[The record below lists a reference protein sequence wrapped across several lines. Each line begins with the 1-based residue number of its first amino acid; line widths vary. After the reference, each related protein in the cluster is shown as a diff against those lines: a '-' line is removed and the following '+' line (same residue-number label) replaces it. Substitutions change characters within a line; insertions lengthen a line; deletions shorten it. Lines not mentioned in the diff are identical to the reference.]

1 MAININNYNDVFGK
15 LTKAVDIAS
24 TSDNEEIKK
33 IFSKIKEKV
42 CDIKEGGDRL
52 KRDNEILKI
61 GVVGQVKAG
70 KSSFLNS
77 LLFEGENVLPRA
89 STPMTAGLTVLEYGE
104 KNVFSVEY
112 YTAKEWEKF
121 EDKAK
126 EYDDFVNNVKSMN
139 PALTDETDEEA
150 AKMANIPDEL
160 SAAKELISRCTR
172 VAKGKVG
179 KAPEENE
186 FTDIKDLQDIL
197 ENFVGA
203 DGQFTSVVKSLTIR
217 LNDER
222 LKGMRIVDTP
232 GVNDPVVSREHRTRE
247 FLREC
252 HGVFF
257 LSFASRFFDSTD
269 VNFLTNRIGSQGIGT
284 VVLIAS
290 KFDSVLQDSG
300 SKFEDDLYNAQED
313 CQRQLK
319 AQFRRNLSGSDYR
332 GEEPR
337 FTVSSGIGYS
347 IANKKPSDWDSME
360 SHVVKQ
366 MKRFYPSFFASDSDI
381 KETFNELSQIDDI
394 RKDYLDGEFV
404 KNRDKI
410 ISSKVNSYFGNATSE
425 IKAILSD
432 GKANLNERNNALC
445 KKDISQIESVRDATQ
460 KVVEKIVKDI
470 DSLANKADDMA
481 EQAKKECWNRYQTP
495 SVRVP
500 TKEESITFVRQST
513 FWGRDKN
520 VSCSYKKIDEQKLVS
535 EAESQVQVAAEKL
548 STDWNNKSS
557 ELMKSIKDTIGSLI
571 AEAEQKDSEAKFD
584 ADGLR
589 RILGEILAS
598 MSNSTVMNIKDLTN
612 NVVGRIM
619 DVAQD
624 SDVSFSVGEAD
635 EATAKNEISKRAR
648 EARHK
653 VEDGLRVLFDEF
665 NTDLN
670 TELNKSK
677 NEVVDIFKGR
687 KKELITKVK
696 GSVKDYLDS
705 LEKELKDK
713 KAQLVNYTRA
723 IASINEIEKIL

>member
-24 TSDNEEIKK
+24 ASDNEEIKK

-112 YTAKEWEKF
+112 YTAREWEKF
-121 EDKAK
+121 EDKSK

-139 PALTDETDEEA
+139 PALTDEEA
-150 AKMANIPDEL
+150 AKIANVPDEL

-179 KAPEENE
+179 KASEEND

-300 SKFEDDLYNAQED
+300 SKFEDDLGNAIED

-337 FTVSSGIGYS
+337 FTMSSGIGYS
-347 IANKKPSDWDSME
+347 IANKKPSDWDNME

-381 KETFNELSQIDDI
+381 KATFNELSQIDDI

-410 ISSKVNSYFGNATSE
+410 ILSKVNSYFGNATSE

-445 KKDISQIESVRDATQ
+445 KKDISQIESVRNATK

-470 DSLANKADDMA
+470 DSLASKADDMA
-481 EQAKKECWNRYQTP
+481 EQAMKECWNRYQTP

-513 FWGRDKN
+513 FWGRDKD

-589 RILGEILAS
+589 RILGEVLAS
-598 MSNSTVMNIKDLTN
+598 MSNSTVMNFKDLTN

-624 SDVSFSVGEAD
+624 CEVSLIVGSVD
-635 EATAKNEISKRAR
+635 EATAKNKISSRAR
-648 EARHK
+648 EARRK
-653 VEDGLRVLFDEF
+653 VENGLRDLFDQF
-665 NTDLN
+665 NRDLK
-670 TELNKSK
+670 TELEKSK
-677 NEVVDIFKGR
+677 NEVVGIFTNR
-687 KKELITKVK
+687 KKELITKANDSVK
-696 GSVKDYLDS
+696 GYLDS

-713 KAQLVNYTRA
+713 KAQLENYTRA

>member
-24 TSDNEEIKK
+24 ASDNEEIKK

-139 PALTDETDEEA
+139 PALTDEEA

-179 KAPEENE
+179 KASEEND

-300 SKFEDDLYNAQED
+300 SKFEDDLGNAIED

-337 FTVSSGIGYS
+337 FTMSSGIGYS
-347 IANKKPSDWDSME
+347 IANKKPSDWDNME

-381 KETFNELSQIDDI
+381 KATFNELSQIDDI

-410 ISSKVNSYFGNATSE
+410 ILSKVNSYFGNATSE

-445 KKDISQIESVRDATQ
+445 KKDISQIESVRNATK

-470 DSLANKADDMA
+470 DSLASKADDMA
-481 EQAKKECWNRYQTP
+481 EQAMKECWNRYQTP

-513 FWGRDKN
+513 FWGRDKD

-535 EAESQVQVAAEKL
+535 EAESQVQVAAENLSKNWNEESKKL
-548 STDWNNKSS
+548 MD
-557 ELMKSIKDTIGSLI
+557 SIKSTIGSLI
-571 AEAEQKDSEAKFD
+571 ADAEQKDSDNKLD

-589 RILGEILAS
+589 RILGEVLAS
-598 MSNSTVMNIKDLTN
+598 MSNSTVMNVKDLTN

-619 DVAQD
+619 AIAQD
-624 SDVSFSVGEAD
+624 SDVSLDVGSVD
-635 EATAKNEISKRAR
+635 ETTAKNKISSRAR
-648 EARHK
+648 EKRRK
-653 VEDGLRVLFDEF
+653 VENGLRDLFDEF
-665 NTDLN
+665 NTDIKK
-670 TELNKSK
+670 ELDKSK
-677 NEVVDIFKGR
+677 NEVINIFTSR
-687 KKELITKVK
+687 KDELINKAKV
-696 GSVKDYLDS
+696 SVQGYLDS
-705 LEKELKDK
+705 LENELKDK
-713 KAQLVNYTRA
+713 KAQLENYKRA

>member
-24 TSDNEEIKK
+24 ASDNEEIKK

-77 LLFEGENVLPRA
+77 LLFGGENVLPRA

-139 PALTDETDEEA
+139 PALTDEEA

-179 KAPEENE
+179 KASEEND

-300 SKFEDDLYNAQED
+300 SKFEDDLGNVIED
-313 CQRQLK
+313 CQKQLK

-337 FTVSSGIGYS
+337 FTMSSGIGYS

-381 KETFNELSQIDDI
+381 KATFNELSQIDDI

-445 KKDISQIESVRDATQ
+445 KKDISQIESVRNATL

-470 DSLANKADDMA
+470 DSLASKADDMA
-481 EQAKKECWNRYQTP
+481 EQAMKECWNRYQTP

-500 TKEESITFVRQST
+500 TKEESITFVRKST
-513 FWGRDKN
+513 SFWGRDKD

-535 EAESQVQVAAEKL
+535 EAESQVQAAAENLSKNWNEESKKL
-548 STDWNNKSS
+548 MD
-557 ELMKSIKDTIGSLI
+557 SIKSTIGSLI
-571 AEAEQKDSEAKFD
+571 ADAEQKDSDNKQD

-589 RILGEILAS
+589 RILGEVLAS
-598 MSNSTVMNIKDLTN
+598 MSNSTVMNFKDLTN

-619 DVAQD
+619 DIAQD
-624 SDVSFSVGEAD
+624 SDVSFSVGKAD
-635 EATAKNEISKRAR
+635 EATAKNKISSRAR
-648 EARHK
+648 DARRK
-653 VEDGLRVLFDEF
+653 VENGLRDLFDQF
-665 NTDLN
+665 NRDLK
-670 TELNKSK
+670 TELEKSK
-677 NEVVDIFKGR
+677 NEVVGIFTNR
-687 KKELITKVK
+687 KKELITKAND
-696 GSVKDYLDS
+696 SVQGYLDS
-705 LEKELKDK
+705 LKKELKDK
-713 KAQLVNYTRA
+713 KAQLANYTRA

>member
-24 TSDNEEIKK
+24 ASDNEEIKK

-139 PALTDETDEEA
+139 PALTDEEA
-150 AKMANIPDEL
+150 AKMANVPDEL

-179 KAPEENE
+179 KASEEND

-300 SKFEDDLYNAQED
+300 SKFEDDLGNAIED

-337 FTVSSGIGYS
+337 FTMSSGIGYS
-347 IANKKPSDWDSME
+347 IANKKPSEWDSME
-360 SHVVKQ
+360 RHVVKQ

-381 KETFNELSQIDDI
+381 KATFNELSQIDYI

-404 KNRDKI
+404 KNRDKM

-445 KKDISQIESVRDATQ
+445 KKDISQIESVRDATL

-481 EQAKKECWNRYQTP
+481 EQAMKECWNRYQTP

-500 TKEESITFVRQST
+500 TKEESVTFVRQST
-513 FWGRDKN
+513 FWGRDKD

-535 EAESQVQVAAEKL
+535 EAESQVQAAAENLSKNWNDESKKL
-548 STDWNNKSS
+548 MD
-557 ELMKSIKDTIGSLI
+557 SIKSTIGSLI
-571 AEAEQKDSEAKFD
+571 ADAEQKDSDNKLD

-589 RILGEILAS
+589 RILGEVLAS
-598 MSNSTVMNIKDLTN
+598 MSNSTVMNFKDLTN
-612 NVVGRIM
+612 KVVGRIM
-619 DVAQD
+619 VVAQD
-624 SDVSFSVGEAD
+624 CDVSLYNIGSVD
-635 EATAKNEISKRAR
+635 EATAKNKISSRAR
-648 EARHK
+648 DARRK
-653 VEDGLRVLFDEF
+653 VENGLRDLFDEF
-665 NTDLN
+665 NTDLKN
-670 TELNKSK
+670 ELKKSK
-677 NEVVDIFKGR
+677 NEVINIFTNR
-687 KKELITKVK
+687 KDELITKARASVK
-696 GSVKDYLDS
+696 GYLDS

-713 KAQLVNYTRA
+713 KAQLENYTRA

>member
-24 TSDNEEIKK
+24 ASDNEEIKK

-139 PALTDETDEEA
+139 PALTDEEA

-179 KAPEENE
+179 KASEEND

-300 SKFEDDLYNAQED
+300 SKFEDDLGNAIED

-337 FTVSSGIGYS
+337 FTMSSGIGYS
-347 IANKKPSDWDSME
+347 IANKKPSDWDNME

-381 KETFNELSQIDDI
+381 KATFNELSQIDDI

-410 ISSKVNSYFGNATSE
+410 ILSKVNSYFGNATSE

-445 KKDISQIESVRDATQ
+445 KKDISQIESVRNATK

-470 DSLANKADDMA
+470 NSLASKADDMA
-481 EQAKKECWNRYQTP
+481 EQAMKECWNRYQTP

-513 FWGRDKN
+513 FWGRDKD

-612 NVVGRIM
+612 NVVGCIM

-624 SDVSFSVGEAD
+624 CDVSFSVGKAD

-648 EARHK
+648 QARHK
-653 VEDGLRVLFDEF
+653 VEDGLRDLFDQF

-670 TELNKSK
+670 SELKKSV
-677 NEVVDIFKGR
+677 NEVKGIFKSR
-687 KKELITKVK
+687 KDELITKARASVK
-696 GSVKDYLDS
+696 GYLDS
-705 LEKELKDK
+705 LENELKDK

>member
-24 TSDNEEIKK
+24 ASDNEEIKK

-121 EDKAK
+121 EDKSK

-139 PALTDETDEEA
+139 PALTDEEA

-179 KAPEENE
+179 KASEEND

-300 SKFEDDLYNAQED
+300 SKFEDDLGNAIED

-337 FTVSSGIGYS
+337 FTMSSGIGYS
-347 IANKKPSDWDSME
+347 IANKKPSDWDNME

-381 KETFNELSQIDDI
+381 KATFNELSQIDDI

-410 ISSKVNSYFGNATSE
+410 ILSKVNSYFGNATSE

-432 GKANLNERNNALC
+432 GKANLKERNNALC
-445 KKDISQIESVRDATQ
+445 KKDISQIESVRNATK

-470 DSLANKADDMA
+470 NSLASKADDMA
-481 EQAKKECWNRYQTP
+481 EQAMKECWNRYQTP

-500 TKEESITFVRQST
+500 TKEEGVTFVRQST
-513 FWGRDKN
+513 FWGRDKD

-535 EAESQVQVAAEKL
+535 EAESQVQAAAEKL
-548 STDWNNKSS
+548 SNDWNNKSG

-612 NVVGRIM
+612 NVVGCIM

-624 SDVSFSVGEAD
+624 SDVSFSVGKAD

-648 EARHK
+648 QARHK
-653 VEDGLRVLFDEF
+653 VEDGLRDLFDQF

-670 TELNKSK
+670 SELKKSV
-677 NEVVDIFKGR
+677 NEVKGIFTNR
-687 KKELITKVK
+687 KDELITKARASVK
-696 GSVKDYLDS
+696 GYLDS

-713 KAQLVNYTRA
+713 KAQLENYTRA

>member
-1 MAININNYNDVFGK
+1 MAINIDNYNDVFGK
-15 LTKAVDIAS
+15 LTKAVDVAS
-24 TSDNEEIKK
+24 ASDNEEIKK
-33 IFSKIKEKV
+33 IFSRIKEKV

-139 PALTDETDEEA
+139 PALTDEEA

-179 KAPEENE
+179 KASEEND

-203 DGQFTSVVKSLTIR
+203 DGQFTSVVKSLTIH

-300 SKFEDDLYNAQED
+300 SKFEDDLENAISD
-313 CQRQLK
+313 CQRQLR
-319 AQFRRNLSGSDYR
+319 AQFRRNLSGSDYK

-337 FTVSSGIGYS
+337 FTMSSGIGYS

-366 MKRFYPSFFASDSDI
+366 MKIFYPSFFASDSDI
-381 KETFNELSQIDDI
+381 KATFNELSQIDDI

-410 ISSKVNSYFGNATSE
+410 ILSKVNSYFGNATSE

-432 GKANLNERNNALC
+432 GKANLNERNNALS
-445 KKDISQIESVRDATQ
+445 KKDISQIKSVRNATL
-460 KVVEKIVKDI
+460 KVVKKIVDDI
-470 DSLANKADDMA
+470 ESLTNKTDAMA
-481 EQAKKECWNRYQTP
+481 ESAMKEW
-495 SVRVP
+495 
-500 TKEESITFVRQST
+500 
-513 FWGRDKN
+513 
-520 VSCSYKKIDEQKLVS
+520 
-535 EAESQVQVAAEKL
+535 
-548 STDWNNKSS
+548 
-557 ELMKSIKDTIGSLI
+557 
-571 AEAEQKDSEAKFD
+571 
-584 ADGLR
+584 
-589 RILGEILAS
+589 
-598 MSNSTVMNIKDLTN
+598 LT
-612 NVVGRIM
+612 R
-619 DVAQD
+619 
-624 SDVSFSVGEAD
+624 
-635 EATAKNEISKRAR
+635 
-648 EARHK
+648 
-653 VEDGLRVLFDEF
+653 
-665 NTDLN
+665 
-670 TELNKSK
+670 
-677 NEVVDIFKGR
+677 
-687 KKELITKVK
+687 
-696 GSVKDYLDS
+696 
-705 LEKELKDK
+705 
-713 KAQLVNYTRA
+713 
-723 IASINEIEKIL
+723 

>member
-1 MAININNYNDVFGK
+1 MAINIDNYNDVFGK
-15 LTKAVDIAS
+15 LTKAVDVAS
-24 TSDNEEIKK
+24 ASDNEEIKK
-33 IFSKIKEKV
+33 IFSRIKEKV

-89 STPMTAGLTVLEYGE
+89 STPMTAGLTVLEFGE

-139 PALTDETDEEA
+139 PALTDEEA
-150 AKMANIPDEL
+150 AKMANVPDEL

-172 VAKGKVG
+172 IAKGKVG
-179 KAPEENE
+179 KASEEND

-300 SKFEDDLYNAQED
+300 SKFEDDLENAISD
-313 CQRQLK
+313 CQRQLR
-319 AQFRRNLSGSDYR
+319 AQFRRNLSGSDYK
-332 GEEPR
+332 GDEPR
-337 FTVSSGIGYS
+337 FTMSSGIGYS
-347 IANKKPSDWDSME
+347 IANKKPSDWDCME
-360 SHVVKQ
+360 SHVVTQ

-381 KETFNELSQIDDI
+381 KATFNELSQIDDI

-410 ISSKVNSYFGNATSE
+410 ISNKVNSYFGNATSE

-445 KKDISQIESVRDATQ
+445 KKDISQIESVRNATL

-470 DSLANKADDMA
+470 DSLASKADDMA
-481 EQAKKECWNRYQTP
+481 EQAMKECWNRYQTP

-500 TKEESITFVRQST
+500 TKEEGVTFVRQST
-513 FWGRDKN
+513 FWGRDKD

-535 EAESQVQVAAEKL
+535 EAEGQVQVAAEKL
-548 STDWNNKSS
+548 STDWNNRSS
-557 ELMKSIKDTIGSLI
+557 ELMNSIKDTIGSLI

-589 RILGEILAS
+589 RILGEVLAS

-624 SDVSFSVGEAD
+624 CEVSLIVGSVD
-635 EATAKNEISKRAR
+635 EATAKNKISSRAR
-648 EARHK
+648 EARRK
-653 VEDGLRVLFDEF
+653 IENGLRDLFDEF
-665 NTDLN
+665 NTDLKN
-670 TELNKSK
+670 ELQKSK
-677 NEVVDIFKGR
+677 NEVVNIFTRR
-687 KKELITKVK
+687 KDELITKANS
-696 GSVKDYLDS
+696 SVQGYLDS

-713 KAQLVNYTRA
+713 KAQLANYTRA